1 VHCAISAAFAPHS
14 CKPGK
19 TKNFEP
25 RLLLA
30 LRRSTQPSSESGI
43 TTMST
48 IENLGKLDRKVTLAV
63 PKAEVEQEKQ
73 SRLARLSK
81 TVKMSGF
88 RPGKVPMKMVEKQYG
103 QQVEFEVRY
112 DKAARQFFDITNEQG
127 VKVAGQPRFE
137 LKTEGVADDQVAFDA
152 TFEVY
157 PEVRLGDL
165 ASAELTRTKTEITDA
180 EIDKTLDI
188 LRKQRVHYH
197 PRGEAGEHGDGGAAV
212 AQDGDRVTVD
222 FVGTIDG
229 VEFAGGKAEGFSFV
243 LGEGRMLPEF
253 EQATLGLKQGESKK
267 FPLAFPEDYHGKDVA
282 GKTAEF
288 TVTLKQVEWAHL
300 PEVNEAFAQSLG
312 IADGNLDKMRADI
325 RENLEREVKRRTHA
339 LLKDQVM
346 EALLKVAELDVPKSL
361 VEQDQERLVEMA
373 RRDLESR
380 GMPNA
385 KNMPIPAEMFTQ
397 QAERRVKLGLVL
409 AEVVKA
415 NGLEAKPEQIK
426 TEIEEFAKSYED
438 PKEVIRWYYGDQ
450 QRLAEMEAYVL
461 ENNVVNFVCDKAKV
475 TDKAV
480 SFEELT
486 ATPAQ
491 G

>member
-1 VHCAISAAFAPHS
+1 
-14 CKPGK
+14 
-19 TKNFEP
+19 
-25 RLLLA
+25 
-30 LRRSTQPSSESGI
+30 
-43 TTMST
+43 MST
-48 IENLGKLDRKVTLAV
+48 VIENLGKLDRKVTLAV

-73 SRLARLSK
+73 SRLVRLSK

-103 QQVEFEVRY
+103 QQVEMEVRF

-137 LKTEGVADDQVAFDA
+137 LKSEGVADDQFAFDA

-157 PEVRLGDL
+157 PEVKLGDL
-165 ASAELTRTKTEITDA
+165 AGAELTRTKTEITDA
-180 EIDKTLDI
+180 EIDKTIDI

-197 PRGEAGEHGDGGAAV
+197 PRGEAGDHGDGGEAI
-212 AQDGDRVTVD
+212 AQNGDRVTVD

-229 VEFAGGKAEGFSFV
+229 VEFAGGKAEGFGFV

-253 EQATLGLKQGESKK
+253 EQATLGLKQGESKV
-267 FPLAFPEDYHGKDVA
+267 FPLAFPADYHGKDVA

-300 PEVNEAFAQSLG
+300 PEINEAFAQSLG
-312 IADGNLDKMRADI
+312 IADGSLDKMRADI

-346 EALLKVAELDVPKSL
+346 DALLKVAELDVPKSL
-361 VEQDQERLVEMA
+361 IEQDQERLVEMA
-373 RRDLESR
+373 RRDLEAR
-380 GMPNA
+380 GMPNV

-415 NGLEAKPEQIK
+415 NALEAKPEQIK
-426 TEIEEFAKSYED
+426 AEIEEFAKSYED

-475 TDKAV
+475 ADKAM

-486 ATPAQ
+486 ATQGAQ

>member
-1 VHCAISAAFAPHS
+1 
-14 CKPGK
+14 
-19 TKNFEP
+19 
-25 RLLLA
+25 
-30 LRRSTQPSSESGI
+30 
-43 TTMST
+43 MST

-325 RENLEREVKRRTHA
+325 RENL
-339 LLKDQVM
+339 
-346 EALLKVAELDVPKSL
+346 
-361 VEQDQERLVEMA
+361 
-373 RRDLESR
+373 
-380 GMPNA
+380 
-385 KNMPIPAEMFTQ
+385 
-397 QAERRVKLGLVL
+397 
-409 AEVVKA
+409 
-415 NGLEAKPEQIK
+415 
-426 TEIEEFAKSYED
+426 
-438 PKEVIRWYYGDQ
+438 
-450 QRLAEMEAYVL
+450 
-461 ENNVVNFVCDKAKV
+461 
-475 TDKAV
+475 
-480 SFEELT
+480 
-486 ATPAQ
+486 
-491 G
+491 